1 MPDLIAFCGKMS
13 GFVDEEGAVDIIYLD
28 FSKAFLTV
36 FYSILVILVRMLWS
50 KWMGKNLVA
59 WSGLEGND

>member
-28 FSKAFLTV
+28 FSKAFLIV

-59 WSGLEGND
+59 